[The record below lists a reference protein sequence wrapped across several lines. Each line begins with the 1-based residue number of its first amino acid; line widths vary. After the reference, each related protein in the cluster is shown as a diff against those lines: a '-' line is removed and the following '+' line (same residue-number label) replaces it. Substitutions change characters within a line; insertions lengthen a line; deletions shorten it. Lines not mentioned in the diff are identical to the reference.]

1 MATKQKWIDLAAHG
15 IYLGDQKMADG
26 KQRLVVLDM
35 NGRGDPEKLK
45 GVGLVPLQGS
55 PRYAHGI
62 YFLQGDDQRLRPKL
76 LAHAFGLD
84 SCPLV
89 EVDRSEIVRVFREK
103 TLEKFGANI
112 QAVLGQSKP
121 LGKNRA
127 GRMVFETPM
136 GRVIRVSKHNAVL
149 EGSAQAK
156 SLNPSSFLR
165 ASDETQLRAC
175 AEGFLWTVREGG
187 KTNWTDVVRF
197 ARTVYGHLADGE
209 PSDEQLHRL
218 QEAIEAASYRRFMS
232 QAQAPTEAAFKL
244 ATDFYYGLP
253 VARMRTA
260 QSVFLQQYST
270 PLPMSVI
277 AQRLLTGSD
286 ELIGKSVLEPTAGN
300 GGLVNLLPESVRVYG
315 VELDAQRLDAL
326 KESGRITALHG
337 DATNIDFERVFSE
350 PQGFDYTIANP
361 PFGQMER
368 PQAFDKIPS
377 VRRQDHYIAL
387 RTLAARKDQGRSVL
401 ILGADSSQSDG
412 TVKGGASHFLN
423 YVYDHYQVH
432 GLVEVD
438 GRMYSRHGSGYN
450 VRMLVVGDR
459 RAAPAAPGEVQV
471 PTQLK
476 ILTSY
481 DELWQ
486 WGEQVLESY
495 PDPALAAQQLQGDWV
510 SVPDIQASP
519 VFGAGDRARI
529 VLEGDSPKA
538 TLGSSPRR
546 PSVAELFGIEP
557 ERERSEPQGQVQGE
571 TRPESPQQQQE
582 SGPETKEAG
591 KQTRQLGEREGPDG
605 RLGETSQVPLDG
617 AAVVESQYHYGLMTR
632 PAGPLTAL
640 PEGHV
645 SISFAR
651 PQNPWHAAV
660 SAHGVVTYSRK
671 LTADEVAKAEISVLI
686 QDEASM
692 GRVIDA
698 FIVREL
704 DTYGRAYA
712 DLVHSGEQNAQA
724 LSEELAPRLRAF
736 EAKHYG
742 GPVAFESEA
751 VKSERLIA
759 ALLTRYPKVEAQL
772 EQEATSEEIPSEQDG
787 ESVNEL
793 LPWQMLQAQWEAAV
807 AAGDAARVAQLHYGV
822 QDWAQEKVQ
831 AQQRGELVLEGG
843 ELEDV
848 TERLNMPV
856 THRDVIEKALAEGHE
871 VPALVLAEYPDM
883 EIADDRRVNEFQ
895 APYQAAS
902 RVGEP
907 STMIPINMSGATYAA
922 LNALETRVGPVDEF
936 VARKLQY
943 PLQDLGGYF
952 SPEQVDALALGIN
965 ALDQGRGIIN
975 ADQTGVGKGRYVAGL
990 LRYTKLQGKT
1000 PIFLTITPELFT
1012 DIFRD
1017 ISDIGSQELFKKLF
1031 IFNDGVNIKKFGTES
1046 EVLYRA
1052 TTPGEREAALRS
1064 GQLEPDVDLVLATYS
1079 QFMRAYS
1086 KNRKAQLLTEI
1097 AANDGVMVLDESH
1110 VAAGSSNL
1118 GATVQ
1123 QAVSN
1128 SAGTMYASATP
1139 LKGVE
1144 NFALYSKVFPASVDL
1159 KTLPDTLRAGGEAL
1173 QEAISANM
1181 ARDGV
1186 LIRRELDF
1194 SDLVFHTRHPAPD
1207 REIRNRELADKL
1219 AEIVSGLGYLA
1230 GDVARTV
1237 ADLNKGYKKEWE
1249 GVPESDRNG
1258 ARMQASSMNFGSR
1271 LYNLNRQF
1279 LLGIKIEDAVQTAL
1293 EDLANGRKPVIAVEN
1308 TGESLLRQVL
1318 ARRLGIDSLEA
1329 ELAELDE
1336 RAGALSAEEQA
1347 LRDTLVTRINES
1359 LQSAVL
1365 DDPPQYRELLEIM
1378 LDRIGMIKI
1387 QGRYGDVQRVEPES
1401 KEYKA
1406 AAEALREKIRAFP
1419 DLPLTPIDV
1428 IKKELN
1434 QRGFPMAEVS
1444 GRKASL
1450 VPLESDSNRWDVQF
1464 HAKSDAVANVAGF
1477 QNGKYEAIVITRSG
1491 STGISLHATDRFED
1505 SDIRQRNFIVAQKA
1519 ANIAEFLQWM
1529 GRVNRKGQVVSPR
1542 ITSLESGL
1550 PAELRTT
1557 MMHNAKLRRLSA
1569 NTTSNRQNANL
1580 EGDEFDLLN
1589 DVGERVALDWL
1600 LENPDTARDLDIDL
1614 PEELDERDD
1623 TNRFSQDCP
1632 YINKLMGRLL
1642 MVSVAQQE
1650 EILRAITVRFA
1661 DKLDELTQR
1670 GVNPFRVDVFDWGA
1684 QVVHEEELQ
1693 SGVIRTSGS
1702 TFDEPVKLVT
1712 LRYEQEVKPI
1722 RADRLMKMISV
1733 GEEMFVE
1740 AMGDRAQGVSELRD
1754 QLKAARSG
1762 WVRKQLPA
1770 KLRESE
1776 EPLETILA
1784 GKDVAGA
1791 KMAAERADWLLAN
1804 LQALR
1809 PGVPLTHED
1818 PFAGERTGVIV
1829 SVDFPKNR
1837 DELFLLSKYRAR
1849 VAFPGEDKVRDIT
1862 LATVRN
1868 QEQDLRSQS
1877 WKRIDPKG
1885 AVAEHIQRHVNHIL
1899 DAFNSAPDGL
1909 ITRTQYVLRG
1919 NIFRACEL
1927 AHEQG
1932 LGAPVLFT
1940 DDQGNRQ
1947 RGVLLKDRITPDM
1960 VKALPIGLD
1969 AADICD
1975 YIDEYLDPSHPRF
1988 RERSTFGEFC
1998 FYDSGVKDMKKG
2010 DGIMFEVLNGGGG
2023 FRLTIPGTKSR
2034 AGALMSDGEIFDIG
2048 SKSPHNS
2055 LKLKLAGTR
2064 SHMQVDIPRAD
2075 MPALLEV
2082 LQRNR
2087 HVGKFYLPVPDHEI
2101 LQRLKDRYSHALS
2114 SERESDMEMTP

>member
-1 MATKQKWIDLAAHG
+1 MATKQKWIDLAAYG

-26 KQRLVVLDM
+26 KQRLVILDM
-35 NGRGDPEKLK
+35 NGRGEPENLK
-45 GVGLVPLQGS
+45 RVGLAQLQGS

-62 YFLQGDDQRLRPKL
+62 YFLQGDDQRLRPKA
-76 LAHAFGLD
+76 LAQAFGLE

-89 EVDRSEIVRVFREK
+89 EVERSEIDRVFREK
-103 TLEKFGANI
+103 ALEKFGANI
-112 QAVLGQSKP
+112 NAVLGRSKP

-127 GRMVFETPM
+127 GRMVFETPT
-136 GRVIRVSKHNAVL
+136 GRVIRVSTHNAVI

-156 SLNPSSFLR
+156 GLNQSSFLR
-165 ASDETQLRAC
+165 ASNDVELRAC
-175 AEGFLWTVREGG
+175 AEGFLWVVREGG
-187 KTNWTDVVRF
+187 KTNWADVVRF
-197 ARTVYGHLADGE
+197 ARTIYSGLADGE

-218 QEAIEAASYRRFMS
+218 QEAIEAASYRRFM
-232 QAQAPTEAAFKL
+232 AMATAPTEAAFKS

-270 PLPMSVI
+270 PLPMSVV
-277 AQRLLTGSD
+277 AQRLLTGDD
-286 ELIGKSVLEPTAGN
+286 ELSGKTVLEPTVGN
-300 GGLVNLLPESVRVYG
+300 GGLVNLLPEFVKVYG
-315 VELDAQRLDAL
+315 AELDVQRLDAL
-326 KESGRITALHG
+326 KESGHIITYHG
-337 DATNIDFERVFSE
+337 DATQISFEGVFSE

-361 PFGQMER
+361 PFGQMEQ
-368 PQAFDKIPS
+368 PQVFDKIPS
-377 VRRQDHYIAL
+377 VRRQDHFIAL
-387 RTLAARKDQGRSVL
+387 RTLAARKNQGRSVL

-412 TVKGGASHFLN
+412 TIKGGAVHFLN

-459 RAAPAAPGEVQV
+459 MPEPAQPGEVQV

-486 WGEQVLESY
+486 WGESVLKSY
-495 PDPALAAQQLQGDWV
+495 PDPALVALEDDAINA
-510 SVPDIQASP
+510 PDIQATP
-519 VFGAGDRARI
+519 VFGGGDRERI
-529 VLEGDSPKA
+529 VLEGVSPQDTLVTLPTVA
-538 TLGSSPRR
+538 T
-546 PSVAELFGIEP
+546 VEELFGEQP
-557 ERERSEPQGQVQGE
+557 VRERGQGVVHKDGQSQGLGSEAPGVGE
-571 TRPESPQQQQE
+571 KP
-582 SGPETKEAG
+582 SG
-591 KQTRQLGEREGPDG
+591 
-605 RLGETSQVPLDG
+605 S
-617 AAVVESQYHYGLMTR
+617 VVEMGRYHYGLMAR
-632 PAGPLTAL
+632 PAGALTSL

-645 SISFAR
+645 AIVAQR
-651 PQNPWHAAV
+651 PGNPLYAAF

-671 LTADEVAKAEISVLI
+671 LTAQEVAKAELSVLI
-686 QDEASM
+686 QDDEAM

-698 FIVREL
+698 FLVRQL
-704 DTYGRAYA
+704 DTDGAAYA
-712 DLVHSGEQNAQA
+712 NLIHSGEQDV
-724 LSEELAPRLRAF
+724 LVVSEELAPQLREF

-742 GPVAFESEA
+742 GPVIFEAEQA
-751 VKSERLIA
+751 KTERLIA
-759 ALLTRYPKVEAQL
+759 ALLAKYPATETQLDDGVGVVEMAPTRTTAGVE
-772 EQEATSEEIPSEQDG
+772 P
-787 ESVNEL
+787 L
-793 LPWQMLQAQWEAAV
+793 LPWQMSRAQWESEV
-807 AAGDAARVAQLHYGV
+807 AAGDAVQVEHLNYGV
-822 QDWAQEKVQ
+822 QAWAQEKMQ
-831 AQQRGELVLEGG
+831 AHERGEIVLEGG

-848 TERLNMPV
+848 TERLNTPV
-856 THRDVIEKALAEGHE
+856 THRDVVEKALAESHE
-871 VPALVLAEYPDM
+871 VSAQILAEYSDM
-883 EIADDRRVNEFQ
+883 EVADDRRVNEFQ

-907 STMIPINMSGATYAA
+907 STMIPINMAGATYAA
-922 LNALETRVGPVDEF
+922 LNALEARVGPVDEY

-943 PLQDLGGYF
+943 SQQDLGGYF
-952 SPEQVDALALGIN
+952 SPEQVDALALGIS

-1000 PIFLTITPELFT
+1000 PVFLTITPELFT

-1017 ISDIGSQELFKKLF
+1017 ISDIGSQDLFQKLF

-1052 TTPGEREAALRS
+1052 TTPGERETALKS

-1097 AANDGVMVLDESH
+1097 AANEGVLVLDESH

-1144 NFALYSKVFPASVDL
+1144 NFSLYSKVFPASVDL

-1186 LIRRELDF
+1186 LVRRELDF

-1207 REIRNRELADKL
+1207 RESVNRELADQL
-1219 AEIVSGLGYLA
+1219 AEIVARLGYLA
-1230 GDVARTV
+1230 GDVSRMVT
-1237 ADLNKGYKKEWE
+1237 DLNKDYKKEWDS
-1249 GVPESDRNG
+1249 VPESARNG

-1318 ARRLGIDSLEA
+1318 ARRLGIDGMEA

-1336 RAGALSAEEQA
+1336 RAGVLSSEEQT
-1347 LRDTLVTRINES
+1347 LRETLAARINES
-1359 LQSAVL
+1359 LQNAVL
-1365 DDPPQYRELLEIM
+1365 DNPPQYRELLEIM
-1378 LDRIGMIKI
+1378 LDRIGVIKI
-1387 QGRYGDVQRVEPES
+1387 QGRYGDVQRIKPEG
-1401 KEYKA
+1401 KEYQE
-1406 AAEALREKIRAFP
+1406 AAEALREKIREFP
-1419 DLPLTPIDV
+1419 DLPLTPIDI

-1450 VPLESDSNRWDVQF
+1450 VPLEGDANRWDVKF

-1477 QNGKYEAIVITRSG
+1477 QNGRYEAIVITRSG

-1505 SDIRQRNFIVAQKA
+1505 SDIRQRDFIVAQKA

-1529 GRVNRKGQVVSPR
+1529 GRVNRKGQVVPPR

-1600 LENPDTARDLDIDL
+1600 LENPDIARDLDIDL
-1614 PEELDERDD
+1614 PMDLEERDD
-1623 TNRFSQDCP
+1623 TQRFSQDCP

-1642 MVSVAQQE
+1642 MVSVERQE
-1650 EILRAITVRFA
+1650 EILQAITVRFA
-1661 DKLDELTQR
+1661 DKLDELSQR
-1670 GVNPFRVDVFDWGA
+1670 GLNPFRVDVFDWGA
-1684 QVVHEEELQ
+1684 TVVHEEELQ

-1712 LRYEQEVKPI
+1712 LRYEQEVKPV
-1722 RADRLMKMISV
+1722 RVDRLKKMLAV

-1740 AMGDRAQGVSELRD
+1740 AMGDRAQRVSELRD
-1754 QLKAARSG
+1754 QIKAARAG

-1776 EPLETILA
+1776 ESLEKILA
-1784 GKDVAGA
+1784 GNDVAGA
-1791 KMAAERADWLLAN
+1791 KIAAERVDWLLEN
-1804 LQALR
+1804 LHALR

-1818 PFAGERTGVIV
+1818 PFAGERIGVIV

-1877 WKRIDPKG
+1877 WKRIDPRGGAPDHIKG
-1885 AVAEHIQRHVNHIL
+1885 HIDRIL
-1899 DAFNSAPDGL
+1899 ADFDSAPDGL

-1940 DDQGNRQ
+1940 DDQDNRQ
-1947 RGVLLKDRITPDM
+1947 RAVLLKDRITPGL

-1975 YIDEYLDPSHPRF
+1975 YIDEYLDAEHPRF
-1988 RERSTFGEFC
+1988 RERSAFGEFC

-2010 DGIMFEVLNGGGG
+2010 DGIMFEVLNGGNG

-2034 AGALMSDGEIFDIG
+2034 AGALMSDSEIFDVG
-2048 SKSPHNS
+2048 SQSPHNS

-2064 SHMQVDIPRAD
+2064 SHMQVDVPRGQ
-2075 MPALLEV
+2075 MSALLEV

-2087 HVGKFYLPVPDHEI
+2087 HVGKFYLPTPDHGI
-2101 LQRLKDRYSHALS
+2101 LQKLKERYTS
-2114 SERESDMEMTP
+2114 SLRSARDSEVEMTP